1 MSRPILQA
9 LPIVVAAIFA
19 LACGSQLAMAQAPS
33 KAQQSAIRSAC
44 PSDYRAYCA
53 SVPPGGKPA
62 LDCLQ
67 QNVANLSDACRTA
80 VQAVSGSA
88 ATTPADAAPASG
100 EAKSGT
106 AAPAPASTT
115 GSAPA
120 AKTPVAKTLAAKS
133 PAAKAPV
140 AAAAPPAAD
149 LAPRQEAALIRQSC
163 RRDFRT
169 YCGGVPIGGGNVIAC
184 LKANAASL
192 SPRCQSA
199 LAPFA
204 Q

>member
-9 LPIVVAAIFA
+9 LPIAAAVFA
-19 LACGSQLAMAQAPS
+19 LAFGSPFAMAQAPS

-44 PSDYRAYCA
+44 PSDYRTYCA

-67 QNVANLSDACRTA
+67 QNVAKLSDACRTA

-88 ATTPADAAPASG
+88 ATAPAASPPASG

-106 AAPAPASTT
+106 TTPPPATTTGAAPAV
-115 GSAPA
+115 
-120 AKTPVAKTLAAKS
+120 KTPVAKT
-133 PAAKAPV
+133 PATKAPA
-140 AAAAPPAAD
+140 AAAAPAGAD

-169 YCGGVPIGGGNVIAC
+169 HCRGVPIGGGNVIAC

-192 SPRCQSA
+192 SPGCQSA